1 MALQTW
7 LAVHRYI
14 CGSYHIMPHTQ
25 ILSELKAGKFR
36 PIYFLQGEEA
46 YYIDVIS
53 DYIQEHALTEDERS
67 FNQSV
72 LYGLDS
78 DVGTVVS
85 EAKRFPM
92 MAPRQV
98 VIVKEAHKLKNI
110 IPSDDVKEGK
120 EERKGD
126 LLAYAENPQPTTVL
140 VICHKYKKVDARKK
154 KAKDLLAAIERS
166 GGVVFTSDK
175 VKDYKLAEWI
185 QALVTK
191 QGYQIDP
198 RTSGILA
205 EYLGNDLSK
214 ITNELG
220 KLYIG
225 LPKGGK
231 VTPEL
236 IERNIGISKDFNV
249 FELQS
254 AMTDRNVEKAN
265 RILIHFANNPKEHPI
280 QMLLPVMHGFF
291 FKVALLRYA
300 MRAKDRPDPAKLL
313 GVNPYFMKD
322 YTKAASV
329 FDDDKL
335 KRIMAYLR
343 DADIQ
348 SKGVDNPSTD
358 HGDIMK
364 ELIYKVMH

>member
-1 MALQTW
+1 
-7 LAVHRYI
+7 
-14 CGSYHIMPHTQ
+14 MPHNQ
-25 ILSELKAGKFR
+25 IISEMKAGKFR

-46 YYIDVIS
+46 YYIDLIS
-53 DYIQEHALTEDERS
+53 DHIQECALSEDERS
-67 FNQSV
+67 FNQTI

-78 DVGTVVS
+78 DVAAVVS

-98 VIVKEAHKLKNI
+98 VIVKEAQRLKNL
-110 IPSDDVKEGK
+110 IPGDDGK
-120 EERKGD
+120 DDKKGE
-126 LLAYAENPQPTTVL
+126 LLAYAESPQPTTVL

-166 GGVVFTSDK
+166 GGVVFTSEK
-175 VKDYKLAEWI
+175 VKDYKLADWVQTLI
-185 QALVTK
+185 AK

-198 RTSGILA
+198 RTAGILA
-205 EYLGNDLSK
+205 DYLGNDLGK
-214 ITNELG
+214 ITNELS

-225 LPKGGK
+225 LEKGSK
-231 VTPEL
+231 ITPEL

-254 AMTDRNVEKAN
+254 AITDRNVEKAN

-329 FDDDKL
+329 FDDGKL
-335 KRIMAYLR
+335 KQIMAHLR